1 MKMTKTIICC
11 FLGFG
16 LITFGTLGKKAVA
29 ADFLQTTTTNN
40 DSENVAILQKRLQ
53 AKVKEL
59 TNKTEALKAMTAK
72 ATNEVDAKSKADAK
86 SKLAELQAEVTDL
99 NQEVTSYQ
107 DQISQLNKKEQLS
120 LKATSEQLGLV
131 SQKAA
136 VALDQSKVAVN

>member
-1 MKMTKTIICC
+1 M
-11 FLGFG
+11 
-16 LITFGTLGKKAVA
+16 
-29 ADFLQTTTTNN
+29 QTTTTNN

-86 SKLAELQAEVTDL
+86 SRLAELQAEVTDL

-107 DQISQLNKKEQLS
+107 DQISQLNKQEQLS
-120 LKATSEQLGLV
+120 LKDTSEQLGLV
-131 SQKAA
+131 SQKAT
-136 VALDQSKVAVN
+136 VALDRSKMAVN

>member
-1 MKMTKTIICC
+1 M
-11 FLGFG
+11 
-16 LITFGTLGKKAVA
+16 
-29 ADFLQTTTTNN
+29 QTTTTNN

-72 ATNEVDAKSKADAK
+72 VTNEVDANSKADAK

-107 DQISQLNKKEQLS
+107 DQISQLNKQEQLS

-131 SQKAA
+131 SQKAT
-136 VALDQSKVAVN
+136 VALDRSKVAVN

>member
-1 MKMTKTIICC
+1 MKITKTIICC

-72 ATNEVDAKSKADAK
+72 ATD
-86 SKLAELQAEVTDL
+86 
-99 NQEVTSYQ
+99 Y
-107 DQISQLNKKEQLS
+107 IKKPR
-120 LKATSEQLGLV
+120 LV
-131 SQKAA
+131 QP
-136 VALDQSKVAVN
+136 

>member
-1 MKMTKTIICC
+1 MKITKTIICC

-16 LITFGTLGKKAVA
+16 LITLGTLGKKAVA

-59 TNKTEALKAMTAK
+59 TNKTEDLKAMTAK

-107 DQISQLNKKEQLS
+107 DQISQLNKQEQLS